1 MYNIFI
7 TGEWKGVEEKIMAF
21 YLAFKEV
28 WRNKG
33 RFFLFSLVIALI
45 TLLVLFIAALA
56 TGLSTSNKQYLSNL
70 DSQLLVF
77 QENSE
82 LQITS
87 SRLSQSKVNQVRRV
101 EGVADQGLIGT
112 SLATIVFADGREPQ
126 DIALLGV
133 EPGKP
138 GEPAAI
144 EGRGL
149 RSKRA
154 DEVVIDR
161 LIAKQAGVALGDT
174 IIIKSVQGTEEEYF
188 DLRVVGITTEQR
200 YFFQPSVFVPLYTWD
215 AIKPQAALA
224 GDTPLAGNIIAVKLN
239 NPEDIIPMQQRLS
252 ALVDDVEV
260 ADIPTVIEVL
270 PGYSAQQSTLN
281 TQQGFT
287 FLIGVLVLGGFF
299 QIQTLQKVG
308 QIGMLKAIGA
318 PNRTVAIATLLQI
331 VIVTIF
337 GVALGVLAVLGFSLG
352 LPAGI
357 PIIFTGQSIII
368 AIAALLVIGP
378 LGGLVSIRLALRV
391 EPLTALGL

>member
-1 MYNIFI
+1 
-7 TGEWKGVEEKIMAF
+7 MAF

-33 RFFLFSLVIALI
+33 RFLLFSLVIALI

-70 DSQLLVF
+70 DAELLVF
-77 QENSE
+77 QDNSD

-112 SLATIVFADGREPQ
+112 SAATVVFADGREPV
-126 DIALLGV
+126 DISLLGV

-138 GEPAAI
+138 GEPAPIA
-144 EGRGL
+144 GRSL

-161 LIAKQAGVALGDT
+161 LLADQANVEIGDT
-174 IIIKSVQGTEEEYF
+174 LIIKSVQGTEEEYY
-188 DLRVVGITTEQR
+188 DLRVVGITEEQR

-215 AIKPQAALA
+215 EIKPQAAAA
-224 GDTPLAGNIIAVKLN
+224 GDAPLTGNIIAVKLSD
-239 NPEDIIPMQQRLS
+239 PAAIELMQQRLS
-252 ALVDDVEV
+252 VLVDDIEV
-260 ADIPTVIEVL
+260 ADIPSVIEVL

-308 QIGMLKAIGA
+308 QIGMLKAVGA
-318 PNRTVAIATLLQI
+318 PNRTVATATLMQI
-331 VIVTIF
+331 VIVTIV
-337 GVALGVLAVLGFSLG
+337 GVGLGVLAVLGFALG
-352 LPAGI
+352 LPEGI

-368 AIAALLVIGP
+368 AIVALLVIGP
-378 LGGLVSIRLALRV
+378 LGGLVSIRVALRV